1 MFLHIGGSRII
12 FHKDIIGI
20 FNLNLR
26 KNPVNKQFLETA
38 PDTGFLEA
46 SEFEKNKTFIVTSDQ
61 VYLSPIAPI
70 TLARRKT
77 ARSLKV
83 GI

>member
-12 FHKDIIGI
+12 FHKEIIGI

-26 KNPVNKQFLETA
+26 QNPVNKQFLETA
-38 PDTGFLEA
+38 PDTGFLQA
-46 SEFEKNKTFIVTSDQ
+46 SEFEKNKTFIVTSKK
-61 VYLSPIAPI
+61 VYLSPIAPT
-70 TLARRKT
+70 TLARRKAT
-77 ARSLKV
+77 RPLKI